1 MLDLESIAQPSYVH
15 RPGREIPA
23 IGRTEVT
30 TPMATLVWNDH
41 LHGVRQA
48 RELITHLRAVEAR
61 ATVEPDQY
69 RSPPHPVLAEQP
81 LRAAHLEEQPDVA
94 KPPVATR
101 IYSGGCTLGC
111 ASAPEWPPTGSI
123 RGRVVTGTP
132 TESMLVMALLP

>member
-41 LHGVRQA
+41 LHRVRQA
-48 RELITHLRAVEAR
+48 RELIAHLGAVEAR
-61 ATVEPDQY
+61 ATMEPDQY

-81 LRAAHLEEQPDVA
+81 LRAAHLEEQPDVSDRHTHVA
-94 KPPVATR
+94 NLPVATR
-101 IYSGGCTLGC
+101 IYSGGCPLGC
-111 ASAPEWPPTGSI
+111 ASVPHARGPPRKKGLRSA
-123 RGRVVTGTP
+123 G
-132 TESMLVMALLP
+132 